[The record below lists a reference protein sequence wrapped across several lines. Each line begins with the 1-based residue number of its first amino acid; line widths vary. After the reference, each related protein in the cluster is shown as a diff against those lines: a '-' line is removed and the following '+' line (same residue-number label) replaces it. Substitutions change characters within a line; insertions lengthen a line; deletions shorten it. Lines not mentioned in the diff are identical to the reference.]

1 MEVTM
6 KKSND
11 LSVMLRKII
20 SEEVSKAVRKE
31 FVQFVQLLNEKKKPV
46 RRKKKPITEKS
57 IRDMAKRIVPKEAKS
72 YTKDPVL
79 NEILN
84 NTQGGVPQDGQM
96 AAPQPTGQEEWPT
109 MGGGTFDK
117 NSMASLMGY
126 GDNNPVQQMA
136 PMTTPDGRPITEI
149 PQDVTQAMTRN
160 YGDLMQAIDKKKQ
173 GGPLKG

>member
-57 IRDMAKRIVPKEAKS
+57 IRDMAKRIVPKEPKS

-96 AAPQPTGQEEWPT
+96 AVPQPTGQEEYPT
-109 MGGGTFDK
+109 MSGKTFDK
-117 NSMASLMGY
+117 NSMAELMGY
-126 GDNNPVQQMA
+126 GNTASGP
-136 PMTTPDGRPITEI
+136 PMTTPDGRPVTEI
-149 PQDVTQAMTRN
+149 PADVTKAMTRN
-160 YGDLMQAIDKKKQ
+160 YGDLMSAIEKKKT
-173 GGPLKG
+173 GAPLKG

>member
-1 MEVTM
+1 M

-11 LSVMLRKII
+11 LSTMLRKII

-31 FVQFVQLLNEKKKPV
+31 FVSFVQLLNEKKKPV
-46 RRKKKPITEKS
+46 RRTKKPITEKS
-57 IRDMAKRIVPKEAKS
+57 IRAMAKKIVPKKQQNF
-72 YTKDPVL
+72 TKDPIL

-84 NTQGGVPQDGQM
+84 NTQGGVPHDGQIVT
-96 AAPQPTGQEEWPT
+96 PQPTGHEEYPT

-126 GDNNPVQQMA
+126 GDPQTQ
-136 PMTTPDGRPITEI
+136 PMTTPDGRPVTEI
-149 PQDVTQAMTRN
+149 PEDISQAMTRD
-160 YGDLMQAIDKKKQ
+160 YGDLMKAMDKKKQ

>member
-1 MEVTM
+1 M

-57 IRDMAKRIVPKEAKS
+57 IRDMAKRIVPKEPRS

-96 AAPQPTGQEEWPT
+96 AVPQPTGQEEYPT
-109 MGGGTFDK
+109 MSGKTFDK
-117 NSMASLMGY
+117 SSMAELMGY
-126 GDNNPVQQMA
+126 GNAASGP
-136 PMTTPDGRPITEI
+136 PMTTPDGRPVTEI

-160 YGDLMQAIDKKKQ
+160 YGDLMKAIDKKKT